1 MVRID
6 VVEEGST
13 TVVSVA
19 GRLQDG
25 AVEELSS
32 ACDRIGRHFV
42 LDLAE
47 LVSADAA
54 GIGFIR
60 AVAKADATVRGL
72 SPYLQLL
79 LDDVQP

>member
-6 VVEEGST
+6 IAQEDST
-13 TVVSVA
+13 TVAFVS

-25 AVEELSS
+25 AVEELSK
-32 ACDRIGRHFV
+32 ACDRIGGPFV

-54 GIGFIR
+54 GIRLVAVLR
-60 AVAKADATVRGL
+60 AAGVEVRGL
-72 SPYLQLL
+72 SHYLQLL
-79 LDDVQP
+79 LDDVES

>member
-6 VVEEGST
+6 IEREGST
-13 TVVSVA
+13 TVAFVS

-25 AVEELSS
+25 VVEELSK
-32 ACDRIGRHFV
+32 ACDGIDSPFV

-54 GIGFIR
+54 GIR
-60 AVAKADATVRGL
+60 LVATLQASGAEVRGL

-79 LDDVQP
+79 LDDVES